1 MVEQHPEEEHGAVSA
16 GFPSQSLPPNGEAM
30 HVRVRNFL
38 PHEQEESQWDQPPH
52 SPHSPAMPGKMRKY
66 QHLDKFALVWFAFTC
81 WHHSF
86 YPQSSDGSCLGD
98 IPLTTTIDMD
108 VRELLRFGVRHGPQ
122 GFTPCCQRKYVL
134 GPFLGLAYLDR
145 SPFIQGRLLRWEEFA
160 NVSFSIE
167 SGADVD
173 SAGLMD
179 PQGWSSVSNVP
190 TFAAYRHLQ
199 DLRKASVVVAL
210 WVEFEGHSPLLGE
223 GGKGCQKGVPHQ

>member
-1 MVEQHPEEEHGAVSA
+1 
-16 GFPSQSLPPNGEAM
+16 
-30 HVRVRNFL
+30 
-38 PHEQEESQWDQPPH
+38 
-52 SPHSPAMPGKMRKY
+52 
-66 QHLDKFALVWFAFTC
+66 
-81 WHHSF
+81 
-86 YPQSSDGSCLGD
+86 
-98 IPLTTTIDMD
+98 MD

-145 SPFIQGRLLRWEEFA
+145 SPFIQGGLLRWEEFA

-223 GGKGCQKGVPHQ
+223 GGKGCQKGVPLQKMFSRKGKGRCPIKQATTI